1 MNPYL
6 ETLKDEL
13 REELG
18 EDICQADW
26 DEFYDGLEVVD
37 AMSGTISTLFKV
49 YSGEDVD
56 CDKIN
61 EGAEECT
68 KWAKGTRA
76 DLPSIVKYAYA
87 AIEENLK

>member
-18 EDICQADW
+18 DMICAADW
-26 DEFYDGLEVVD
+26 ACFHIGIGEVDSAVKNHAGDWVDMLE
-37 AMSGTISTLFKV
+37 AAQECASW
-49 YSGEDVD
+49 
-56 CDKIN
+56 
-61 EGAEECT
+61 AE
-68 KWAKGTRA
+68 GTRA

-87 AIEENLK
+87 AIEGNLK

>member
-6 ETLKDEL
+6 ETLKEEL

-18 EDICQADW
+18 EGICQADW
-26 DEFYDGLEVVD
+26 DCFWDGLRLVDRQLEVMWCGYPILSTYVSDDEMASD
-37 AMSGTISTLFKV
+37 AAS
-49 YSGEDVD
+49 Y
-56 CDKIN
+56 
-61 EGAEECT
+61 AQ
-68 KWAKGTRA
+68 GTRA

>member
-13 REELG
+13 REDCG

-26 DEFYDGLEVVD
+26 DCFWNGVEMVD
-37 AMSGTISTLFKV
+37 HAVAVGIKMGVMSMSGKDDFA
-49 YSGEDVD
+49 
-56 CDKIN
+56 
-61 EGAEECT
+61 AECAA
-68 KWAKGTRA
+68 WSRGTRA

>member
-13 REELG
+13 REDCG

-26 DEFYDGLEVVD
+26 DCFWCALKEIDDRSFDCAVEVRLMAKDDQESMIDDD
-37 AMSGTISTLFKV
+37 ADYLAGFAI
-49 YSGEDVD
+49 
-56 CDKIN
+56 
-61 EGAEECT
+61 
-68 KWAKGTRA
+68 GTRA
-76 DLPSIVKYAYA
+76 HLPSIVKYAYA

>member
-13 REELG
+13 REDCG

-26 DEFYDGLEVVD
+26 DCFWDAVREINLESEVFAEVYDDFDEAAKLLAEF
-37 AMSGTISTLFKV
+37 AQ
-49 YSGEDVD
+49 
-56 CDKIN
+56 
-61 EGAEECT
+61 
-68 KWAKGTRA
+68 GTRA

-87 AIEENLK
+87 AIEESLE

>member
-13 REELG
+13 REECG
-18 EDICQADW
+18 DTICQADW
-26 DEFYDGLEVVD
+26 DCFCLGLALVD
-37 AMSGTISTLFKV
+37 LESRTLGLTAC
-49 YSGEDVD
+49 S
-56 CDKIN
+56 CDDIDDD
-61 EGAEECT
+61 ARHAASL
-68 KWAKGTRA
+68 AKGTRA

>member
-13 REELG
+13 REDCG

-26 DEFYDGLEVVD
+26 DEFYDTLKCMEDMAYLYAINFVD
-37 AMSGTISTLFKV
+37 MDLDVESQHIATI
-49 YSGEDVD
+49 
-56 CDKIN
+56 
-61 EGAEECT
+61 AQ
-68 KWAKGTRA
+68 GTRA

>member
-13 REELG
+13 REDCG

-26 DEFYDGLEVVD
+26 DCFWDGLAWVGVKAMRLSSEANIESHGFDHDRYAEV
-37 AMSGTISTLFKV
+37 A
-49 YSGEDVD
+49 
-56 CDKIN
+56 
-61 EGAEECT
+61 AEY
-68 KWAKGTRA
+68 AQGTRA
-76 DLPSIVKYAYA
+76 DLPSIIKYAYA

>member
-6 ETLKDEL
+6 ETLKEEL
-13 REELG
+13 REECG

-26 DEFYDGLEVVD
+26 WCFFDALVDVDNFAWQCPKGSDEF
-37 AMSGTISTLFKV
+37 AI
-49 YSGEDVD
+49 
-56 CDKIN
+56 
-61 EGAEECT
+61 EG
-68 KWAKGTRA
+68 WAIQSAAYAQGTRA

>member
-6 ETLKDEL
+6 EALKEEL
-13 REELG
+13 REECG

-26 DEFYDGLEVVD
+26 DCFWDGLKRVD
-37 AMSGTISTLFKV
+37 EKADFFKWSA
-49 YSGEDVD
+49 YSDGDYAYHANYVSSY
-56 CDKIN
+56 
-61 EGAEECT
+61 AQ
-68 KWAKGTRA
+68 GTRA